1 MTKHHHDDAA
11 TLERSDTKSNTG
23 WIAAGVATAALAG
36 AALYNNGQARA
47 AEAANPPQ
55 GKFVEVEGVR
65 LHYVERG
72 TPERDVHPVVL
83 LHGNGVMWQDYEASG
98 ILDAVAAET
107 HVIAFDRPGFGYSDR
122 PRTTIWTPQA
132 QAALFVRAL
141 AELHIERPVVVGH
154 SWGMLAAL
162 AMALDF
168 PHVVSGLVLLSGYY
182 FATARP
188 DVYPASL
195 PAIPL
200 LGDAMAHTVSPFV
213 GRMIAPPALKASFA
227 PAEIPEKFAQF
238 PVAMTLRPSQIRATA
253 GDTALMVP
261 GAYALSK
268 RYEELDLPVLIV
280 AGRGD
285 LIAHVDEHAEK
296 LVSRIKRAHLCV
308 IEGSGHMVHYT
319 ATAAVADGIVETA
332 KRAI

>member
-1 MTKHHHDDAA
+1 MTKSNDTD
-11 TLERSDTKSNTG
+11 TLDRPDSSNTG

-36 AALYNNGQARA
+36 AAFYNNAQARA
-47 AEAANPPQ
+47 AEAAHPPL
-55 GKFVEVEGVR
+55 GKFVEVDGVR

-83 LHGNGVMWQDYEASG
+83 LHGNGVTWADYDASG
-98 ILDAVAAET
+98 ILDRVAAET

-132 QAALFVRAL
+132 QAALIVRAL
-141 AELHIERPVVVGH
+141 AELHIERSVVVGH
-154 SWGMLAAL
+154 SWGTLAAL

-168 PHVVSGLVLLSGYY
+168 PQVVSGLVLLSGYY
-182 FATARP
+182 FPTARP

-213 GRMIAPPALKASFA
+213 GRAIAAPALKASFA
-227 PAEIPEKFAQF
+227 PAAIPEKFAKF
-238 PVAMTLRPSQIRATA
+238 PVALTLRPSQIRATA

-261 GAYALSK
+261 GAYVLSQH
-268 RYEELDLPVLIV
+268 YGELDLPVLIV

-285 LIAHVDEHAEK
+285 LIAHPSEHAEK
-296 LVSRIKRAHLCV
+296 LVSRIKGAELRM

-319 ATAAVADGIVETA
+319 ATDAVAEGIVATA
-332 KRAI
+332 RRAR